1 MSNTS
6 SFPFKKLGICVCA
19 FLGMCFWTEDVL
31 AQSEQ
36 DKVEIENARNIEKS
50 VSADQTPITE
60 GSTIKTTLSKPTQ
73 SNGSVP
79 AVRKENLTSG
89 EGKKAESTAP
99 PSTLS
104 FNIFLYIVDRFKAD

>member
-1 MSNTS
+1 MFESS
-6 SFPFKKLGICVCA
+6 SFPFKKLGICACA
-19 FLGMCFWTEDVL
+19 VLGMCFWTEDVL

-36 DKVEIENARNIEKS
+36 EKGEIENVKNMDKS
-50 VSADQTPITE
+50 ILTDHTSNFDSSSPKVSGSKQTP
-60 GSTIKTTLSKPTQ
+60 

-89 EGKKAESTAP
+89 EGKKTESTAA

-104 FNIFLYIVDRFKAD
+104 FNIFLYIVDKFKAD